1 MRGSDI
7 RTLCNLEPTLRWL
20 ETLLHELGHAIYD
33 DSVDKSLP
41 WLLRTHSH
49 TFTTEAVAMLH
60 GRRARD
66 HVFLERFA
74 GLDARRRAGTMRTAP
89 PRAPRPARCSP
100 PGCR

>member
-20 ETLLHELGHAIYD
+20 ETLLHELGHATYD

-60 GRRARD
+60 LSLI
-66 HVFLERFA
+66 HI
-74 GLDARRRAGTMRTAP
+74 
-89 PRAPRPARCSP
+89 
-100 PGCR
+100 